1 MEPKASSSSSSS
13 SGTSSGSSSSAPG
26 NLASSCGARNRKKTD
41 RFSPSDSNTET
52 KTGNPVNTAKRSKVA
67 KEPDSEDE
75 GSDSDDKPLIT
86 HKAKRGR
93 EEQKGSPTPRLRSR
107 FHGDPTVL
115 ALTAAATSVVA
126 WLEIKAEDEK
136 RVKRNKETEEKLS
149 QMASDLEIR
158 KQECESRAKD
168 LREKEVKLE
177 ADLLMVNKMKMEA
190 GAEFLAKLLARS
202 ETKCE
207 ALEQKISK
215 LEQELEGFRSREIDS
230 FGSNSV
236 S

>member
-1 MEPKASSSSSSS
+1 
-13 SGTSSGSSSSAPG
+13 
-26 NLASSCGARNRKKTD
+26 
-41 RFSPSDSNTET
+41 
-52 KTGNPVNTAKRSKVA
+52 VA

-158 KQECESRAKD
+158 KQEFESRAKD